1 MSLKPN
7 PESTPESWEGNK
19 AVYGISENMAL
30 SYTGSQTRSCHRPGM
45 ESPLHERWRQ

>member
-19 AVYGISENMAL
+19 AVYGISENMA
-30 SYTGSQTRSCHRPGM
+30 HRRAAVTDQVWNPHYMSGGDND
-45 ESPLHERWRQ
+45 L